1 MQGVTKVNKKSINP
15 VKKSNSIFK
24 EYKNFQFQWHF
35 DAETGELTFVNN
47 QVTNK

>member
-1 MQGVTKVNKKSINP
+1 MKNLIKVKVKRNDR